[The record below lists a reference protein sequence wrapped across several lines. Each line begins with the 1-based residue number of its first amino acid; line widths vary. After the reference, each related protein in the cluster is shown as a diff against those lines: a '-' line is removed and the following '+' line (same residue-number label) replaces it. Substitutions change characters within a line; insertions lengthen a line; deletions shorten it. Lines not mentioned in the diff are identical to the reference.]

1 MEHPRFKKNRKS
13 AKIHIPQRALIF
25 TLELN
30 RLVNHSTQKYLIHES
45 NDESNGSTHGTHW
58 IGQVESVFFRQVFTC
73 IRTNNDNRM
82 KINKEYSTSIYGTGK
97 HITQDRSDRTIRR

>member
-1 MEHPRFKKNRKS
+1 MEFGLLQQNHNNNFLR
-13 AKIHIPQRALIF
+13 
-25 TLELN
+25 TV
-30 RLVNHSTQKYLIHES
+30 RLMSRMVRLMGLTGLS
-45 NDESNGSTHGTHW
+45 
-58 IGQVESVFFRQVFTC
+58 QVESVFFRQVFTC